1 MEGRTDGKTD
11 MTKLIV
17 AFRNFVNAPKKDSGR
32 YTDFYSQLLCV
43 SELTLWWE
51 VVHVLAPQT
60 NRDLR
65 QMKERYIESV
75 MGGRAPETRYLI
87 VTVG

>member
-1 MEGRTDGKTD
+1 
-11 MTKLIV
+11 MTKLRV
-17 AFRNFVNAPKKDSGR
+17 AFRNFVKAPKKNILLDI
-32 YTDFYSQLLCV
+32 DFYSQLLCL

-65 QMKERYIESV
+65 QMKELYIQRV
-75 MGGRAPETRYLI
+75 MGGRAPETRYLTI
-87 VTVG
+87 TVR

>member
-1 MEGRTDGKTD
+1 

-17 AFRNFVNAPKKDSGR
+17 AFRSFANAPKKILLD
-32 YTDFYSQLLCV
+32 TDCYSQLLCV

-60 NRDLR
+60 NRVLR
-65 QMKERYIESV
+65 QMKESYIETV
-75 MGGRAPETRYLI
+75 MGGRAPETRYLV

>member
-1 MEGRTDGKTD
+1 VDGRTDGKTD

-17 AFRNFVNAPKKDSGR
+17 AFRNFVNVPKKILL
-32 YTDFYSQLLCV
+32 YIDFYSQLLCV
-43 SELTLWWE
+43 SELSLWWD